1 MANPR
6 TGKPAD
12 IVTEDGGGA
21 NPTTLDQQSLLQLLE
36 LHATRMGATIG
47 EVIAEK
53 LAGLKNP
60 TVEDALTG
68 PAPGGSRES
77 LERVEL
83 ALERAEEA
91 WLAKYPADDRAHLK
105 CTDQEL
111 RELEKTLEGPQKLLE
126 EEQGDTR
133 PPVGKIGAWRLP
145 DYQAVPPDQTA
156 KEQYESTSP
165 ASGA

>member
-1 MANPR
+1 MADPR
-6 TGKPAD
+6 TGKAAHVP
-12 IVTEDGGGA
+12 IEQVGGT
-21 NPTTLDQQSLLQLLE
+21 NPTTIDQQSLLQLLE
-36 LHATRMGATIG
+36 RHAAKMGAAIG

-53 LAGLKNP
+53 LAGSKNP
-60 TVEDALTG
+60 TAEDARNG
-68 PAPGGSRES
+68 PVPGGPRES
-77 LERVEL
+77 PERVEL
-83 ALERAEEA
+83 APERAEEV

-111 RELEKTLEGPQKLLE
+111 RDLEKTLEGPQKLLE

-133 PPVGKIGAWRLP
+133 PPVGKLGAWRLP

-156 KEQYESTSP
+156 AEKCESAPP